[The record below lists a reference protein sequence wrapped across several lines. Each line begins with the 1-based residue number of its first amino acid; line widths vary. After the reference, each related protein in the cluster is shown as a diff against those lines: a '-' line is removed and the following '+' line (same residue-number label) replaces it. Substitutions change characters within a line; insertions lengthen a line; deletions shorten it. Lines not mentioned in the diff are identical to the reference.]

1 MINGVVLSILL
12 CALAIILPNNIYM
25 TNKSY
30 SRTKNVS
37 TEWILA
43 SMTEKN
49 SEGLSIKGKPET
61 IECKYGKA
69 VVFNGSTDAIFLDEM
84 PLSGLKRLTIEML
97 IQPQSGGNFEQRF
110 LHCGETQGDR
120 ILLELRATPE
130 GWYFDAFV
138 AVGEQ
143 KLALIDPNLLHP
155 PDQWYHLAYVID
167 NGKLETF
174 VNGKK
179 ELEGSVIF
187 SPVQGG
193 KTSIGVRQNEVSWF
207 KGAIYKVRFTGKA
220 LHPENFMR
228 Y

>member
-1 MINGVVLSILL
+1 MNGVILL
-12 CALAIILPNNIYM
+12 ILFSASGIILPNNIYM
-25 TNKSY
+25 TNKSN
-30 SRTKNVS
+30 SRTNNVR

-43 SMTEKN
+43 SMTENK
-49 SEGLSIKGKPET
+49 SEGLSLRGKPEA

-69 VVFNGSTDAIFLDEM
+69 LSFNGDSDAVFIEEM
-84 PLSGLKRLTIEML
+84 PLSGLKKFTIEMI
-97 IQPQSGGNFEQRF
+97 IQPQNGGNFEQRF

-143 KLALIDPNLLHP
+143 KLALIDPSLLHP
-155 PDQWYHLAYVID
+155 LDQWYHLAYVID
-167 NGKLETF
+167 NGKLVTY

-179 ELEGSVIF
+179 ELEGNVIF

-207 KGAIYKVRFTGKA
+207 KGAVYSVRFTDNA
-220 LHPENFMR
+220 LTTDEFMDF
-228 Y
+228 

>member
-1 MINGVVLSILL
+1 MNGVVLSILFS
-12 CALAIILPNNIYM
+12 ALVIILPNNIYM

-30 SRTKNVS
+30 SRTNNVR

-43 SMTEKN
+43 SMTEKK
-49 SEGLSIKGKPET
+49 SEGLSLRGKPGKVGS
-61 IECKYGKA
+61 KYGKA
-69 VVFNGSTDAIFLDEM
+69 LSFNGVSDAVFIEEM
-84 PLSGLKRLTIEML
+84 PLSGLKKFTIEML
-97 IQPQSGGNFEQRF
+97 IEPQSGGNFEQRF

-143 KLALIDPNLLHP
+143 KLALIDPKLLHP
-155 PDQWYHLAYVID
+155 LDEWYHLAYVID
-167 NGKLETF
+167 NGKLVTY

-187 SPVQGG
+187 SPLKGG

-207 KGAIYKVRFTGKA
+207 KGAVYSVRFTGNA
-220 LHPENFMR
+220 LTPDEFMDF
-228 Y
+228 

>member
-1 MINGVVLSILL
+1 MNVVVLSIILS
-12 CALAIILPNNIYM
+12 ALAIILPNNINM
-25 TNKSY
+25 THKSN
-30 SRTKNVS
+30 SRTNNVR

-43 SMTEKN
+43 SMTEKK
-49 SEGLSIKGKPET
+49 SEGVSLRGKPET
-61 IECKYGKA
+61 IDCKYGKA
-69 VVFNGSTDAIFLDEM
+69 LSFNGVADAVFIEEM
-84 PLSGLKRLTIEML
+84 PLSGLKKFTIEML
-97 IQPQSGGNFEQRF
+97 IEPQSGGNFEQRF

-143 KLALIDPNLLHP
+143 KLALIDPSLLHP
-155 PDQWYHLAYVID
+155 VDQWYHLAYVID

-207 KGAIYKVRFTGKA
+207 KGAVYSVRFTDNA
-220 LHPENFMR
+220 LTPDEFMDF
-228 Y
+228 

>member
-1 MINGVVLSILL
+1 MNGVVLSILFS
-12 CALAIILPNNIYM
+12 ALAIILPNNIYM
-25 TNKSY
+25 TNKSN
-30 SRTKNVS
+30 SRTNNVR

-43 SMTEKN
+43 SMTEKK
-49 SEGLSIKGKPET
+49 SEGLSLRGKPET
-61 IECKYGKA
+61 VDCKYGKA
-69 VVFNGSTDAIFLDEM
+69 LSFNGVSDAVFIEEM
-84 PLSGLKRLTIEML
+84 PLSGLKKFTIEM
-97 IQPQSGGNFEQRF
+97 IIEPQSGGNFEQRF

-143 KLALIDPNLLHP
+143 KLALIDPSLLHP
-155 PDQWYHLAYVID
+155 VDQWYHLAYVID
-167 NGKLETF
+167 NGKLKTF

-207 KGAIYKVRFTGKA
+207 KGAVYSVRFTDNA
-220 LHPENFMR
+220 LTPDEFMDF
-228 Y
+228 